1 MRSRACKMG
10 TNRYDVVVVGVGLSG
25 LVAAGVAAHR
35 KLKVALVA
43 TGAGSFI
50 TGPAWLE
57 AREMRQASATADLTE
72 AVAFFCELASLAGC
86 PYAGDISTARFL
98 PSILGDF
105 HSVALTPLTL
115 WNAEPRKGVSTA
127 VVGVRGLSGFDE
139 NFMAER
145 FTEQAR
151 LITSGCAYTAR
162 RISLVRDMGIPVT
175 TLRAAQFFDRD
186 PAFREDLTNALRAAA
201 SGFERILLP
210 GILGVET
217 SAEQIAQFERKLGYQ
232 VAEIPTLPPS
242 IPGLRV
248 YHRLENY
255 LHKIGVEL
263 YRGFPVNRV
272 EIHDGLC
279 AGLQIASP
287 GHQLNLHCR
296 SAVLATGRSSTNPLG
311 LEYAGCDQQ
320 MRPLDSTGSV
330 MARNLFVTVPL
341 PHSSDGDHGNA
352 MRILTGYRAG
362 SLAASTR
369 GNHAA

>member
-1 MRSRACKMG
+1 ME
-10 TNRYDVVVVGVGLSG
+10 TNRYDVVVVGAGLSG

-43 TGAGSFI
+43 TGAGSFV
-50 TGPAWLE
+50 TGPAWLT
-57 AREMRQASATADLTE
+57 AREIRQASTTADLGE
-72 AVAFFCELASLAGC
+72 AIDFFCEIATLAGC
-86 PYAGDISTARFL
+86 PYTGDITTARFL

-115 WNAEPRKGVSTA
+115 WNAEPRKGVTTA
-127 VVGVRGLSGFDE
+127 IVGIRGLSSFDE

-145 FTEQAR
+145 LTEQAR
-151 LITSGCAYTAR
+151 LIASGCAYTAR
-162 RISLVRDMGIPVT
+162 QISLSRNMGVPVT
-175 TLRAAQFFDRD
+175 TLRVAQCFDRD
-186 PAFREDLTNALRAAA
+186 PVFREELTSALRAAA
-201 SGFERILLP
+201 SGFERILIP
-210 GILGVET
+210 GILGLET
-217 SAEQIAQFERKLGYQ
+217 SAEQIAQFERELGCQ
-232 VAEIPTLPPS
+232 VSEIPTLPPS

-248 YHRLENY
+248 YHHLESY

-263 YRGFPVNRV
+263 YRGFPANKV
-272 EIHDGLC
+272 EIQDGLC
-279 AGLQIASP
+279 MGLQIASP
-287 GHQLNLHCR
+287 GHPLNLRCR

-320 MRPLDSTGSV
+320 MRPLNSTGSV
-330 MARNLFVTVPL
+330 ITRNLFVAGPL